1 MTRHAKGTA
10 IPCAS
15 AAMCLDAGTQMFSV
29 KRTSALIGTVYGT
42 IDNLR
47 NPIPNV
53 AKVAGEIK
61 DAL

>member
-1 MTRHAKGTA
+1 
-10 IPCAS
+10 
-15 AAMCLDAGTQMFSV
+15 MFSV

-53 AKVAGEIK
+53 ANVAGEIK
-61 DAL
+61 DNL